1 MTRGASAADGPGVV
15 ERLDE
20 FQQRHRITAV
30 LGATVAKYRD
40 DRAGLLGNLLAYA
53 AFLSVFP
60 LVLVLL
66 TLTEVFLAGH
76 KAAQQQV
83 IDAALRQFPAVGQ
96 ELNSRITG
104 LTGQNIVILVALV
117 LWLVYGTLRL
127 SRSAQVLM
135 ATVWDVPRDR
145 LPRFGHWLPRALGF
159 LVVLG
164 VGFVTGGVLAGVG
177 SFGGLGPASAL
188 LGFLGSLG
196 VNVAMF
202 WAGFALI
209 VSVPGERRTLWLGAV
224 VAGVGWTALQF
235 GGAQLVTHE
244 LRHYR
249 TLYGT
254 FATFVVLLWWIGLG
268 TVLTVFAAE
277 LDAVVERRLWPRSF
291 RDPVGPPP
299 AGVPPEVAQ
308 STATGT

>member
-1 MTRGASAADGPGVV
+1 MTEAASAADGPGVV
-15 ERLDE
+15 ERLDA

-30 LGATVAKYRD
+30 VGATVAKYRD
-40 DRAGLLGNLLAYA
+40 DRAGLLANLLAYA
-53 AFLSVFP
+53 GFLAVFP

-66 TLTEVFLAGH
+66 TLTEVLLHGH
-76 KAAQQQV
+76 PAVQNEV
-83 IDAALRQFPAVGQ
+83 VDAALRQFPAVGR
-96 ELNSRITG
+96 ELRTNVTG
-104 LTGQNIVILVALV
+104 LSGRNTVLLVVLLV
-117 LWLVYGTLRL
+117 WLVYGCLRL
-127 SRSAQVLM
+127 SRGAQVMM
-135 ATVWDVPRDR
+135 ATVWGVPRSL
-145 LPRFGHWLPRALGF
+145 LPRFGRWLPRALGF
-159 LVVLG
+159 LAVVG
-164 VGFVTGGVLAGVG
+164 IGFVAGGALAGVG
-177 SFGGLGPASAL
+177 SFGGLGPASAF

-235 GGAQLVTHE
+235 VDAQLVTHE
-244 LRHYR
+244 LRHYQ
-249 TLYGT
+249 TLYGA
-254 FATFVVLLWWIGLG
+254 FAIFVVLLWWIGIG

-291 RDPVGPPP
+291 RDPAGPPP
-299 AGVPPEVAQ
+299 AGVPPEIAQ